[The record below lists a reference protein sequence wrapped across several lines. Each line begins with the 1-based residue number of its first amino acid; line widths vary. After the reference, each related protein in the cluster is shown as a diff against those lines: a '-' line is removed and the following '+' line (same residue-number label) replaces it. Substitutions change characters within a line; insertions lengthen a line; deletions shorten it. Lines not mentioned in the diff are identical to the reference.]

1 MAGPVLADAGDLLA
15 AQFDQ
20 DDRSVVA
27 YDRAFGELEVIE
39 AEARETDKALR
50 GILKQLGVSA

>member
-1 MAGPVLADAGDLLA
+1 MSEHVLYTSDAGTYRPIA
-15 AQFDQ
+15 AIIE
-20 DDRSVVA
+20 A
-27 YDRAFGELEVIE
+27 LKVIA